1 LTVCCSAGLPSA
13 AIITVEDPNWKNCMA
28 IDKLEAGLEEIRQ
41 SPRQDGL
48 LAMIV
53 RRPRV
58 GEREVV
64 KHGEL
69 TAAEGLVGD
78 RWRPKVGRHNDGID
92 VQLTLMNARA
102 IALIAGEKSQWPLA
116 GDQLFV
122 DFDLSDENAPAGT
135 RLAIGSAIVEVTPPP
150 HTGCSKFSARFGP
163 DAVKFVNSPAGRQL
177 RLRGV
182 NAKVVQAG
190 TVRVGDAVK
199 KLEQN
204 R

>member
-1 LTVCCSAGLPSA
+1 MTLA
-13 AIITVEDPNWKNCMA
+13 E
-28 IDKLEAGLEEIRQ
+28 LEAGLEEIRQ
-41 SPRQDGL
+41 SPRQDGR

-53 RRPRV
+53 RRPRAD
-58 GEREVV
+58 EREVIEQ
-64 KHGEL
+64 GEL

-78 RWRPKVGRHNDGID
+78 RWRPKAGRHNNGLD

-102 IALIAGEKSQWPLA
+102 IALIAGEQLRWSLA

-150 HTGCSKFSARFGP
+150 HTGCSKFSARFGL

-182 NAKVVQAG
+182 NAKVVLDG
-190 TVRVGDAVK
+190 TVQVGSAVK
-199 KLEQN
+199 KLDLDLQ
-204 R
+204 RG